1 MIQLSLLWSLQEL
14 LQEKAL
20 NLPHDQ
26 QNSTTFYSNQK
37 GFLSRKKLVSNHM
50 NKVATIPFNP
60 T

>member
-26 QNSTTFYSNQK
+26 QNSTTFYSNKK
-37 GFLSRKKLVSNHM
+37 GFLSRKKLNF
-50 NKVATIPFNP
+50 T
-60 T
+60 